1 MGARRQ
7 LWVAAACAAVLGF
20 ATRAWAETVLDPI
33 ARLTLEGGYD
43 SNALYDGSGS
53 DQMQRISPELGLRVH
68 DELWDWKGSYRGDW
82 LRYDRFAPG
91 GLWNHAAALSLDAT
105 PTRRWLLKGALRG
118 SYAFDPVGL
127 AMLGIFRTGRQ
138 SALLVGGSGRAEYR
152 LTPRVDVAGT
162 ASERTVRFDDGTGGA
177 MHQPGVEAL
186 YRTTRRLSLGA
197 AYQFGVFESFDLGR
211 SSLAYANALK
221 ARVRWRE
228 SRLLTVEAAA
238 GPAAWQGPDAGGER
252 TTTALVPEASLEL
265 LAVARSWGLRVAV
278 AHGLGIGSTARP
290 ALVDSFEFGGD
301 RRVRR
306 RWILHADGG
315 IWRSGIAPSGRS
327 AVTGWGVNGEAGILV
342 GSGVRLSLAA
352 SHFGRL
358 DTPAADLQ
366 RTTVGL
372 RLGWALT
379 ERP

>member
-1 MGARRQ
+1 MGARRR
-7 LWVAAACAAVLGF
+7 LGMAAACAVLLGV
-20 ATRAWAETVLDPI
+20 APRTAAETVLDPI

-53 DQMQRISPELGLRVH
+53 DQMQRISPELGLRLH
-68 DELWDWKGSYRGDW
+68 DELWDVKGSYRGDW

-91 GLWNHAAALSLDAT
+91 GLWNHAASLSLDAT
-105 PTRRWLLKGALRG
+105 PTRRWILKGSLRG
-118 SYAFDPVGL
+118 SYAFDPIGL

-138 SALLVGGSGRAEYR
+138 SALLVGGTGRAEYR

-162 ASERTVRFDDGTGGA
+162 LSERTVRFDDGTGGA

-186 YRTTRRLSLGA
+186 YHTTRRLSLGA
-197 AYQFGVFESFDLGR
+197 AYQFGVFQSFDVGR
-211 SSLAYANALK
+211 DELAYSNGIK
-221 ARVRWRE
+221 ARARWRE
-228 SRLLTVEAAA
+228 SRLVTIEAAA
-238 GPAAWQGPDAGGER
+238 GPASWQGPSGWAV
-252 TTTALVPEASLEL
+252 VPEASIEL
-265 LAVARSWGLRVAV
+265 LAATRSWGLRTAI

-290 ALVDSFEFGGD
+290 ALVDSLEFGAD
-301 RRVRR
+301 RRFAR

-315 IWRSGIAPSGRS
+315 VWRSGIAPSGGD
-327 AVTGWGVNGEAGILV
+327 AVTGWGVNGEAGMLV
-342 GSGVRLSLAA
+342 ARSVRLSLAA

-358 DTPAADLQ
+358 DTAAPELQ

-372 RLGWALT
+372 RLGWELP